1 MYGTELIKAIGT
13 NKLDKLTPYE
23 MDTGENRRI
32 PTELFPSMINSW
44 NDDGGV
50 TDANAFTI
58 AELQIATQS
67 MKVGKAAGSDRI
79 SPEAIKI
86 AADALPDWILAIMNK
101 ILEIQEFPEAWKVAG
116 VVLIHKQGK
125 PADLSSSH
133 KPLCMLNT
141 MNKLLETLIRN
152 RVNKE
157 VEERGGLHKHQYGF
171 RKGRSTVDALEKVME
186 FVRECDSRW
195 VVLVTIDVWNAFNS
209 AYHSLIIG

>member
-67 MKVGKAAGSDRI
+67 MKRTLERVVAVTLAHNSFEIIWPGALHLHTLERVVAVTLAHNSFEIIWPGALHLHIITYLAGKA
-79 SPEAIKI
+79 
-86 AADALPDWILAIMNK
+86 
-101 ILEIQEFPEAWKVAG
+101 
-116 VVLIHKQGK
+116 
-125 PADLSSSH
+125 SSA
-133 KPLCMLNT
+133 K
-141 MNKLLETLIRN
+141 
-152 RVNKE
+152 
-157 VEERGGLHKHQYGF
+157 
-171 RKGRSTVDALEKVME
+171 
-186 FVRECDSRW
+186 
-195 VVLVTIDVWNAFNS
+195 
-209 AYHSLIIG
+209 